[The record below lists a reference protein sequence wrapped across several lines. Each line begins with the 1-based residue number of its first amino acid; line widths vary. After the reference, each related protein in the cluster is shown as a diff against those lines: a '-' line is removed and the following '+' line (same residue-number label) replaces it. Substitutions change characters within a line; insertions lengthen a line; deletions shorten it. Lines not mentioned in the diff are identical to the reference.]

1 MEHRHQVQYFP
12 GKQTKDSFIFFT
24 GQRTLVINT
33 FFNNYLHWSY
43 IQVQNSAPVHLL
55 HRTRHLI
62 HISPSEYCE
71 KSSWQNKH
79 LQSEWVKQSIAV
91 WQIFICQ
98 TFKNSLLGMLFH
110 IWPLS
115 SIDISDNCL
124 MITGNYNYNYIYI
137 YKLHSLFISKVL
149 WLRYFQLLKLS
160 SIAYILDSKFI
171 VQKDLY
177 RYKIE
182 VIYSKK

>member
-12 GKQTKDSFIFFT
+12 GKQTKDSFTFFT
-24 GQRTLVINT
+24 DQRTLVINT
-33 FFNNYLHWSY
+33 FFKNYLQRSY
-43 IQVQNSAPVHLL
+43 IQAQNSAPAHLL

-98 TFKNSLLGMLFH
+98 TFKNSLLGTLFH

-115 SIDISDNCL
+115 SIDISDNRL
-124 MITGNYNYNYIYI
+124 MVTSNYNYT
-137 YKLHSLFISKVL
+137 YKLHSLLISKVL

-160 SIAYILDSKFI
+160 SVAYILDSKFI